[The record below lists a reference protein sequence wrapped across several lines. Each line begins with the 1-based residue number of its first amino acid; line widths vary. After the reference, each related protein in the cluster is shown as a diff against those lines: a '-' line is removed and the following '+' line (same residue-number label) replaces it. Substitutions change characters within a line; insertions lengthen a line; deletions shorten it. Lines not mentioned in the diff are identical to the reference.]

1 MAMPAKDLTGQRFGY
16 LTVVR
21 RAGTNASKCATW
33 VCRCDCG
40 KEVVRESQYLRTA
53 HRPAPRSC
61 GCRHGNARHMMS
73 RSRPHQIWANMKRR
87 CANRNGKDWRNYG
100 GRGVVVCERW
110 LESFENFWADM
121 QHGYEAGLTLG
132 RIDNHGPYSPQN
144 CRWETPAQQSN
155 NRRTNVLLDTPRG
168 RMTTAQAAREFGLK
182 PVTLYARLNRYGW
195 PLEKAL
201 LTPSTTSSTAD
212 HGVAS

>member
-40 KEVVRESQYLRTA
+40 K
-53 HRPAPRSC
+53 
-61 GCRHGNARHMMS
+61 
-73 RSRPHQIWANMKRR
+73 
-87 CANRNGKDWRNYG
+87 D
-100 GRGVVVCERW
+100 
-110 LESFENFWADM
+110 
-121 QHGYEAGLTLG
+121 
-132 RIDNHGPYSPQN
+132 
-144 CRWETPAQQSN
+144 
-155 NRRTNVLLDTPRG
+155 NVLLDTPRG

-195 PLEKAL
+195 PLEKTL